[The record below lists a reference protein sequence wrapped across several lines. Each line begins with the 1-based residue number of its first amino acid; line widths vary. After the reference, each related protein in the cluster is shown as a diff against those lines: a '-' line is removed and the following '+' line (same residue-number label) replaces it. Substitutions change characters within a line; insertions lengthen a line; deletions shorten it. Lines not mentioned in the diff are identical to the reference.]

1 MHLLPRCGGGSVKT
15 TNMTKTAAIYAR
27 ISSDPEHQLKGVDR
41 QLKDCR
47 EAAESKG
54 WVIHDTY
61 VDNDI
66 SAYSGVERPEYN
78 RLKEDIE
85 AGKIDVVITWTTDRL
100 FRKPRELEDWILFSE
115 EKNVF
120 IHSSS
125 SDSELNL
132 SSLQSVVM
140 ARVITT
146 FASYEVGMTKMR
158 IKRKHLEL
166 AQSGAWPNAR
176 VYGYLA
182 NAEIVPAEAEIIR
195 EMAERYLS
203 GEQING
209 IARDLNARGVPTL
222 KNANWRAATIVN
234 ILRAPRIAGLR
245 VHNGEIAAKG
255 AWDPI
260 IDEDLSHILRARLTP
275 GRSPVPR
282 GGPRKHLLVGILVCG
297 RCRTGMVRGLGG
309 KQKTPNYRCPKNVGA
324 TACGRM
330 TIVADKAEDFIFQ
343 AACSALDLAVQ
354 GDEPEVENNY
364 SARLL
369 EIEAKKEEIMADFVA
384 GLIDRKLYLGG
395 LEGLRAQ
402 AAALEPPK
410 TKKRAAMTT
419 GNHLREEWPNMAVSA
434 QRAIL
439 ESIFAKVTIN
449 GVIITTG
456 AKRFDPRRFDFEWR
470 V

>member
-1 MHLLPRCGGGSVKT
+1 M
-15 TNMTKTAAIYAR
+15 AALYAR
-27 ISSDPEHQLKGVDR
+27 ISSDPQQQLKGVDR
-41 QLKDCR
+41 QLEDCMK
-47 EAAESKG
+47 AAESKG
-54 WVIHDTY
+54 WIIYDRY

-78 RLKEDIE
+78 RLKADIA
-85 AGKIDVVITWTTDRL
+85 AGEIDVVITWTTDRL
-100 FRKPRELEDWILFSE
+100 FRNPRELEDWITISIK
-115 EKNVF
+115 KNVF

-146 FASYEVGMTKMR
+146 FANYEVGMTTMR

-182 NAEIVPAEAEIIR
+182 NAEVVPAEAEIIR
-195 EMAERYLS
+195 EMVDRYLA
-203 GEQING
+203 GEQLNG
-209 IARDLNARGVPTL
+209 IARDLNARRVPTL
-222 KNANWRAATIVN
+222 KNSQWRAATIVN

-245 VHNGEIAAKG
+245 VHRGEIAAKG
-255 AWDPI
+255 TWEPI
-260 IDEDLSHILRARLTP
+260 IDEDVSHILRARLTP

-297 RCRTGMVRGLGG
+297 RCGTGMVRGLGG
-309 KQKTPNYRCPKNVGA
+309 KQKTPNYRCPKNEGA

-343 AACSALDLAVQ
+343 VACKALDVAVE
-354 GDEPEVENNY
+354 GNEPEVQNDY
-364 SARLL
+364 SAKLL
-369 EIEAKKEEIMADFVA
+369 KIEAKKEEIMDDFTAD
-384 GLIDRKLYLGG
+384 LIDRKTYLHG
-395 LEGLRAQ
+395 LEQLRMQ

-410 TKKRAAMTT
+410 TKKRVAMTT
-419 GNHLREEWPNMAVSA
+419 GNQLREEWPDMAVSA
-434 QRAIL
+434 QRAVL
-439 ESIFAKVTIN
+439 QSIFTKVTIN